1 MPRFSFQRRIRTI
14 SSEQFNVYDDVSDP
28 TTLAIGQL
36 DVHYLTPL
44 HLDVTLLL
52 LRDLDDD
59 GLEEMLTAL
68 DDDVLA
74 SATLDDRR
82 AHVTVLQAKERGV
95 YAMDGPRLEDEDDE
109 EVPDESQI
117 V

>member
-14 SSEQFNVYDDVSDP
+14 SSEQYNVYDDQTEP
-28 TTLAIGQL
+28 ATLAIGQV
-36 DVHYLTPL
+36 DVHYLTPM

-52 LRDLDDD
+52 LRELVDEALEDL
-59 GLEEMLTAL
+59 LSAL

-74 SATLDDRR
+74 SAGISERK

-95 YAMDGPRLEDEDDE
+95 YAMDGPRLDDDDE
-109 EVPDESQI
+109 APDESQI

>member
-14 SSEQFNVYDDVSDP
+14 SSEQYNVYDDQTEP
-28 TTLAIGQL
+28 ATLAVGQV
-36 DVHYLTPL
+36 DVHYVTPL
-44 HLDVTLLL
+44 RLDVTLLL
-52 LRDLDDD
+52 LRDLADEA
-59 GLEEMLTAL
+59 LEDMLSAL

-74 SATLDDRR
+74 SAGIKDRK

-95 YAMDGPRLEDEDDE
+95 YAMDGPRLDDE
-109 EVPDESQI
+109 EDEAPDESQI